1 MKFNLEAL
9 LRPNIR
15 KLTPY
20 SSARHE
26 FSGEASVFLDANENS
41 MGSPIGGNY
50 HRYPDPNQGKLK
62 AKISAFRK
70 LPAEKIFIGNGSDE
84 AIDLLYRMFCIPGK
98 DRAIVCQPTYGMYGV
113 SAAIHDIEL
122 VNVPLQDD
130 FQLDVQGI
138 RSAFSGHEK
147 LLFICSPN
155 NPTGNSFSRNNII
168 ELLNTFPGIV
178 VIDEAYI
185 DFSSQPSWINEL
197 DKFPNMV
204 VMQTFSKAWGL
215 AGLRVGMAFASEEI
229 IAVMNKVKAPYNLS
243 EAAQQLALSALE
255 QSAQVRRNI
264 EVIVAERHRLA
275 KKLEELPG
283 VIEVYPSDANF
294 LLVKTVDAKAIYQQL
309 IKQGI
314 VVRDRSNVQLCEG
327 CLRITIGTPE
337 ENEKVLG
344 GMVFSG
350 H

>member
-1 MKFNLEAL
+1 
-9 LRPNIR
+9 
-15 KLTPY
+15 
-20 SSARHE
+20 
-26 FSGEASVFLDANENS
+26 
-41 MGSPIGGNY
+41 
-50 HRYPDPNQGKLK
+50 
-62 AKISAFRK
+62 
-70 LPAEKIFIGNGSDE
+70 
-84 AIDLLYRMFCIPGK
+84 
-98 DRAIVCQPTYGMYGV
+98 
-113 SAAIHDIEL
+113 
-122 VNVPLQDD
+122 
-130 FQLDVQGI
+130 
-138 RSAFSGHEK
+138 
-147 LLFICSPN
+147 
-155 NPTGNSFSRNNII
+155 
-168 ELLNTFPGIV
+168 

-255 QSAQVRRNI
+255 KSAQVRRNI
-264 EVIVAERHRLA
+264 EVILAERHRLA
-275 KKLEELPG
+275 KKLEELHC
-283 VIEVYPSDANF
+283 VIKVYPSDANF

-309 IKQGI
+309 IEQGI

-337 ENEKVLG
+337 ENEKVLV